1 VEGKFMQGTLSQITL
16 TDILQLCVLTKK
28 SGLLKLTRG
37 KETVDIYFAEGEITH
52 AVSPLGEGEKAFF
65 HPLTWSEGNFVLT
78 KDAAAPQKTIMRPT
92 RELMTE
98 WLGVS
103 RELEQIHEIVP
114 TENAVFRIAESDGR
128 IAAPITLTPDQWKIL
143 SRINGGRT
151 VKAVAETGRVPYFD
165 TAKILCTLYKQG
177 LVEIASGA
185 ARPAAE
191 SHNKM
196 VADAV
201 PQGFFD
207 RMVHGLAE
215 VSGPIASVVVRDQI
229 AALGATEDSFP
240 KSRIPELIESVSQV
254 IPDKRL
260 KARFQQRMGE
270 EMRALK
276 VTAPNPQNF
285 TL

>member
-1 VEGKFMQGTLSQITL
+1 MQGTLSQISL
-16 TDILQLCVLTKK
+16 TDVLQLCILTKK
-28 SGLLKLTRG
+28 SGQLKLSRG
-37 KETVDIYFAEGEITH
+37 NETTDIYFIDGEVAH

-65 HPLTWSEGNFVLT
+65 HPLTWTEGNFTLL
-78 KDAAAPQKTIMRPT
+78 KDVAVPQKTVTRPT
-92 RELMTE
+92 HELLTE

-103 RELEQIHEIVP
+103 RELERIQEIVP
-114 TENAVFRIAESDGR
+114 TENAVFRIAEADAQFSRPVSLSADE
-128 IAAPITLTPDQWKIL
+128 WKIL
-143 SRINGGRT
+143 SRINSARS
-151 VKAVAETGRVPYFD
+151 VRAIAETAKLPYFE
-165 TAKILCTLYKQG
+165 TAKIVCALHKEG
-177 LVEIASGA
+177 LVQLSSGA
-185 ARPAAE
+185 AAPAREAAR
-191 SHNKM
+191 KT
-196 VADAV
+196 VADPV

-240 KSRIPELIESVSQV
+240 KSRIPELVESVCQV

-260 KARFQQRMGE
+260 KARFQQRMSE

-276 VTAPNPQNF
+276 VPPANAQNF